1 MRSSKNVLLW
11 VMLVCAGLMMAG
23 CGKDT
28 GEESALVSVGETELT
43 ADMEESAGEGTEEAA
58 DNTKADAKDSMSG
71 ESRDSAAGKNGDDAA
86 GTDRDGETDA
96 SSGAGTDDPDAPGAD
111 AAGTGMIYVDVCGQ
125 VRNPGVYK
133 LTSDSR
139 VYEAVEKAGGM
150 TKKAAASS
158 VNQAER
164 LSDGQQIYVPSKDEQ
179 AQGAGDEQAAK
190 DAGAAKTGSAGAAG
204 TGGSAGA
211 GGSGTANGGKVNL
224 NTASKEELMALSGIG
239 EVKADAMIRYRE
251 EHGGFQSV
259 EDVKKI
265 EGIKDGVFNKIKDQI
280 TV

>member
-28 GEESALVSVGETELT
+28 GEESALVSVGETELS

-58 DNTKADAKDSMSG
+58 DNTKADEKDG
-71 ESRDSAAGKNGDDAA
+71 AAGKNGDDAA
-86 GTDRDGETDA
+86 GTDRDGAADA
-96 SSGAGTDDPDAPGAD
+96 SSGAGADDPDAPGAD

-125 VRNPGVYK
+125 VKNPGVYK

-179 AQGAGDEQAAK
+179 MQGQGDQQAAK
-190 DAGAAKTGSAGAAG
+190 DAGAAKTGSSGAAG